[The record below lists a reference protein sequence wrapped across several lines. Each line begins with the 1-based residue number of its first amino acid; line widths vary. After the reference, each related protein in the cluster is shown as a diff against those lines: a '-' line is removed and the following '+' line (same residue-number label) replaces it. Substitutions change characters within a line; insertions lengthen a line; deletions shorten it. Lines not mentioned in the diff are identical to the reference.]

1 MKQLGVNVKPMKFK
15 YGNQFQDWAKINI
28 PVIDSIFGIP
38 DLVVNETVMFLPP
51 MSNNPTLKM
60 APILAMISTWVLAII
75 YSTFFLKSANFGSEF
90 VVLTWNKIANDT

>member
-1 MKQLGVNVKPMKFK
+1 LQLLFNLNEVGTLRFYELTPMKQLGVNVKPMKFK

-60 APILAMISTWVLAII
+60 APILAMIST
-75 YSTFFLKSANFGSEF
+75 
-90 VVLTWNKIANDT
+90 